1 MARTVETEEERE
13 RRIVLVGEYVISTG
27 ASTRKAAEY
36 FSDNFFAISNCT
48 VSDYCNRYCKMNP
61 ESLEIMRKRI
71 DDNTPDDIS
80 CADVKKRVLVSV
92 ELFKEGINMEEIANT
107 IGCSFW
113 TTYRD
118 LTKRFKTLNPVEFE
132 SIIVPKLRQDSLD
145 NIKRK

>member
-1 MARTVETEEERE
+1 MARKVETDEERE
-13 RRIVLVGEYVISTG
+13 RRIILVGEYVINTG

-36 FSDNFFAISNCT
+36 FSDNFFAISNYT
-48 VSDYCNRYCKMNP
+48 ISDYCKRYCKMNP
-61 ESLEIMRKRI
+61 KSLEIMRKRI
-71 DDNTPDDIS
+71 DDNTPNDIS
-80 CADVKKRVLVSV
+80 CEDVRKRVLISA

-118 LTKRFKTLNPVEFE
+118 LTKRFKILDPVEFE
-132 SIIVPKLRQDSLD
+132 TIIIPKLRQDSLD

>member
-1 MARTVETEEERE
+1 MARKVETDEERE
-13 RRIVLVGEYVISTG
+13 RRIILVGEYVINTG

-36 FSDNFFAISNCT
+36 FSDNFFAISNYT
-48 VSDYCNRYCKMNP
+48 ISDYCKRYCKMNP
-61 ESLEIMRKRI
+61 KSLEIMHKRI
-71 DDNTPDDIS
+71 DDNTPNDIS
-80 CADVKKRVLVSV
+80 CEDVRKRVLISA

-118 LTKRFKTLNPVEFE
+118 LTKRFKILDPVEFE
-132 SIIVPKLRQDSLD
+132 TIIIPKLKQDSLD

>member
-1 MARTVETEEERE
+1 MARKVETDEERE
-13 RRIVLVGEYVISTG
+13 RRIILVGEYVINTG

-36 FSDNFFAISNCT
+36 FSDNFFAISNYT
-48 VSDYCNRYCKMNP
+48 ISDYCKRYCKMNP
-61 ESLEIMRKRI
+61 KSLEIMRKRI
-71 DDNTPDDIS
+71 DDNTPNDIS
-80 CADVKKRVLVSV
+80 CEDVRKRVLISA

-118 LTKRFKTLNPVEFE
+118 LTKRFKILDPVEFE
-132 SIIVPKLRQDSLD
+132 TIIILKLKQDSLD

>member
-1 MARTVETEEERE
+1 MARKVETDEERE
-13 RRIVLVGEYVISTG
+13 RRIILVGEYVINTG

-36 FSDNFFAISNCT
+36 FSDNFFAISNYT
-48 VSDYCNRYCKMNP
+48 ISDYCKRYCKMNP
-61 ESLEIMRKRI
+61 KSLEIMSKRI
-71 DDNTPDDIS
+71 DDNTPNDIS
-80 CADVKKRVLVSV
+80 CEDVRKRVLISA

-118 LTKRFKTLNPVEFE
+118 LTKRFKILDPVEFE
-132 SIIVPKLRQDSLD
+132 TIIIPKLKQDSLD